1 MGHEFFLQS
10 LGFYPAERLPIPM
23 KLYQVDSF
31 TNQMFKGNP
40 AGICIL
46 THEMPDETMR
56 AIAMEMNL
64 SETAFVKIEGLEQR
78 LRWFTPTNEVAL
90 CGHATLA
97 AAHVLFNH
105 VGIKTP
111 EIKFSTMSGI
121 LTARKASGGIMLDF
135 PVGNPEPAELPQP
148 IFESLGISRDDIQAT
163 LFCRTRNKFLVHLKD
178 PAMMSQIKPDFGRML
193 EYRPKELIGV
203 IITAKG
209 ESHDFI
215 SRFFAPWVGV
225 NEDPVTGSSHT
236 VLAPYWGKLLEK
248 TKMNAYQ
255 ASKRGGEMT
264 VELKGD
270 RVFLTGKAVTV
281 FETEIQI
288 K

>member
-1 MGHEFFLQS
+1 
-10 LGFYPAERLPIPM
+10 M

-31 TNQMFKGNP
+31 TGQIFKGNP
-40 AGICIL
+40 AGVCIL
-46 THEMPDETMR
+46 KHDIPVETKQ

-64 SETAFVKIEGLEQR
+64 SETAFVRQDGLEHR

-105 VGIKTP
+105 VGLKAI
-111 EIKFSTMSGI
+111 EIKFQTKSGMLI
-121 LTARKASGGIMLDF
+121 ARKSAGGITLDF
-135 PVGNPEPAELPQP
+135 PIGHPESAQLPEP
-148 IFESLGISRDDIQAT
+148 IFESLGISRNDIEAT

-178 PAMMSQIKPDFGRML
+178 SELIRKIKPDFGRML
-193 EYRPKELIGV
+193 DYKPSELIGV
-203 IITAKG
+203 IITASG
-209 ESHDFI
+209 NEHDFI

-236 VLAPYWGKLLEK
+236 VLAPYWGNILGK
-248 TKMNAYQ
+248 TKMSAYQ

-264 VELKGD
+264 LELKDG

-281 FETEIQI
+281 FETEIDI
-288 K
+288 

>member
-1 MGHEFFLQS
+1 
-10 LGFYPAERLPIPM
+10 M

-31 TNQMFKGNP
+31 TGQMFKGNP
-40 AGICIL
+40 AGVCIL
-46 THEMPDETMR
+46 PHEIPEGTMQ

-64 SETAFVKIEGLEQR
+64 SETAFVKIEGFEQK

-121 LTARKASGGIMLDF
+121 LTVKKSADGLMLDF
-135 PVGNPEPAELPQP
+135 PVGNPEPAELPEP
-148 IFESLGISRDDIQAT
+148 IFESLGISRGDIQAT
-163 LFCRTRNKFLVHLKD
+163 LFCSTRKKFLVHLKD
-178 PAMMSQIKPDFGRML
+178 PTMITKIQPDFGKML
-193 EYRPKELIGV
+193 EYRPAELIGV

-236 VLAPYWGKLLEK
+236 VLAPYWGNILGK
-248 TKMNAYQ
+248 TRMTAYQ

-264 VELKGD
+264 VEMRGD

-281 FETEIQI
+281 FETEIDV

>member
-1 MGHEFFLQS
+1 
-10 LGFYPAERLPIPM
+10 M

-31 TNQMFKGNP
+31 TGEMFRGNP
-40 AGICIL
+40 AGVCIL
-46 THEMPDETMR
+46 PHEIPDEIMQ

-64 SETAFVKIEGLEQR
+64 SETAFVKLGGFELH
-78 LRWFTPTNEVAL
+78 LRWFSPANEVAL

-97 AAHVLFNH
+97 TAHVLFNH
-105 VGIKTP
+105 VGVKTP
-111 EIKFSTMSGI
+111 EIKFRTKSGI
-121 LTARKASGGIMLDF
+121 LTVRKAGGGIMMDF
-135 PVGNPEPAELPQP
+135 PIGNPEPAELPEA
-148 IFESLGISRDDIQAT
+148 IFESLGISRDDIEAT
-163 LFCRTRNKFLVHLKD
+163 LFCNTRKKFLVHVKD
-178 PAMMSQIKPDFGRML
+178 PALITKIHPDFGRML
-193 EYRPKELIGV
+193 EYQPSDLIGV

-209 ESHDFI
+209 ESHDFV

-236 VLAPYWGKLLEK
+236 VLAPYWGKILGK

-270 RVFLTGKAVTV
+270 RVFITGKAVTV
-281 FETEIQI
+281 FETEIQV
-288 K
+288 

>member
-1 MGHEFFLQS
+1 MYQS
-10 LGFYPAERLPIPM
+10 LGFYAAEALPLPM
-23 KLYQVDSF
+23 KLFQVDSF
-31 TNQMFKGNP
+31 TSQMFKGNP
-40 AGICIL
+40 AGVCIL
-46 THEMPDETMR
+46 SHEIPEETMQ

-64 SETAFVKIEGLEQR
+64 SETAFVCPKDHEYKLK
-78 LRWFTPTNEVAL
+78 WFTPTNEVAL

-111 EIKFSTMSGI
+111 EIKFRTMSGI
-121 LTARKASGGIMLDF
+121 LTARKSSGGIMLDF
-135 PVGNPEPAELPQP
+135 PVGNPEPAELPEA
-148 IFESLGISRDDIQAT
+148 IFESLGISRDDIEAT
-163 LFCRTRNKFLVHLKD
+163 LFCNTRKKFLVHLRNS
-178 PAMMSQIKPDFGRML
+178 AMISKIKPDFGRML
-193 EYRPKELIGV
+193 EYQPAELIGL

-236 VLAPYWGKLLEK
+236 VLAPYWGKILGK
-248 TKMNAYQ
+248 TKMTAYQ

-264 VELKGD
+264 VEMKGD

-281 FETEIQI
+281 FETEMQVE
-288 K
+288 